1 MRRSQPGGKVL
12 VLTLI
17 AFVLC
22 LTQLR
27 NPDPWIIFWLT
38 SIPAGWF
45 MLNRLLESVLPESD
59 GIVLFGP
66 VGGMLILQLIVFA
79 IKVIFK
85 LGISM
90 VIGPV
95 ALLYSI
101 VVGVMDVLPKKKE
114 VHEKI

>member
-66 VGGMLILQLIVFA
+66 VGEMLILQLIMLA
-79 IKVIFK
+79 IKLVFK
-85 LGISM
+85 LGASM
-90 VIGPV
+90 VIGPL

-101 VVGVMDVLPKKKE
+101 VIWVMDLLPRKKAA
-114 VHEKI
+114 